1 MYYHLG
7 QYFFLFLGS
16 VSEFPVEVF
25 SVKLPSLPSGIGL
38 FLEAGLPLAD
48 RCLWREETLP
58 QSLFLGNFS
67 QMIIHLNGS
76 IFTPALPVVLISTV
90 PDMYRLAASQ
100 SS

>member
-1 MYYHLG
+1 M
-7 QYFFLFLGS
+7 Q
-16 VSEFPVEVF
+16 

-38 FLEAGLPLAD
+38 LLEADLPSAD

-76 IFTPALPVVLISTV
+76 IFTPDALLICQ
-90 PDMYRLAASQ
+90 DRNKSQ
-100 SS
+100 DVFVCSGFCL